1 MLASEGNENLNR
13 RTNKKPGPTP
23 RKKTDRHPSTVSKAT
38 SATRA
43 GRSAAPLTVSRK
55 ELLVDGTDREFRKL
69 VHGLFTFFALHTA
82 IRDGYAAALGLP
94 GPQYTILLCIRNL
107 SDAGHVNIRT
117 VAEYLRLSASF
128 VTAETNTLEQMGVVS
143 KDRGEHDR
151 RTVLLKITP
160 RGANLLDSIAELR
173 RRINDV
179 EFGCLSAEEFRALVP
194 LIERLVQSGER
205 AHALQRYL
213 HDHELQGT
221 QALALLDA
229 PSP

>member
-1 MLASEGNENLNR
+1 MSTSQGSENLNR
-13 RTNKKPGPTP
+13 RTNRKSGATP
-23 RKKTDRHPSTVSKAT
+23 RRKGDGHAGT
-38 SATRA
+38 SLRA
-43 GRSAAPLTVSRK
+43 AGAARARRSAAPLTVSRK
-55 ELLVDGTDREFRKL
+55 ELLVEGTDRDFRKL
-69 VHGLFTFFALHTA
+69 VHGLFTFFALHAA

-107 SDAGHVNIRT
+107 SDAGPVNIRT

-128 VTAETNTLEQMGVVS
+128 VTAETNTLEQMGLVS

-160 RGANLLDSIAELR
+160 RGASLLDSIAELR

-179 EFGCLSAEEFRALVP
+179 EFGCLTTEEFRALVP

-213 HDHELQGT
+213 RDHAPGATE
-221 QALALLDA
+221 ARVPLDIP
-229 PSP
+229 PS

>member
-1 MLASEGNENLNR
+1 MSTSEGSENLNR
-13 RTNKKPGPTP
+13 RTNRKPGATA
-23 RKKTDRHPSTVSKAT
+23 RKKGDGHAAGASRPAGTA
-38 SATRA
+38 RA
-43 GRSAAPLTVSRK
+43 KRSAAPLTVSRK
-55 ELLVDGTDREFRKL
+55 ELLVEGSDGEFRKL

-107 SDAGHVNIRT
+107 SDTGPVNIRT

-128 VTAETNTLEQMGVVS
+128 VTAETNTLEQMGLVS

-160 RGANLLDSIAELR
+160 RGASLLDSIAELR

-179 EFGCLSAEEFRALVP
+179 EFGCLTAEEFRALVP
-194 LIERLVQSGER
+194 LIARLVQSGER

-213 HDHELQGT
+213 RDHAPGATEAT
-221 QALALLDA
+221 VPLDIL
-229 PSP
+229 PS